1 MGQRKSYGA
10 TSEQQAGWGRISM
23 FSCVRYSCTSL
34 ELWTDALPWSCPSV
48 ETVRF
53 SKHRVSVVIGVDGLF
68 CLTWFL
74 QNYSLSS
81 ERLYRIFFWEWQLH
95 VIWERTLWHPN
106 IILGLSI
113 GLITIYPCVIA
124 CDFFIQASGVTV
136 FIPFQKSLDKRHP
149 IPCVFRCQNMWGQM
163 QAPLLVSKCFG

>member
-1 MGQRKSYGA
+1 MGQRKLHEV

-53 SKHRVSVVIGVDGLF
+53 SKHRVSVVLGVDGLF

-136 FIPFQKSLDKRHP
+136 FMPFQKSLDKKKKTLSHVFSGAKICGVKCKHP
-149 IPCVFRCQNMWGQM
+149 F
-163 QAPLLVSKCFG
+163 